1 MIPKSRTLSSTGTG
15 TVPVGISYILYST
28 VYQYSTERSKEFWL
42 TPPVSVDRLAQ
53 TASTRRPAT
62 RAAAGVVRAGHGLGV
77 WCGFSPNQVPRCG
90 WVTGRR
96 LDAAS
101 QGPCTTVR
109 LVWEDGQRGQQ
120 CDPVRRSHSEDRRGR
135 GRGGDVDS
143 AGAFRER
150 ARPSFPCPAVRCAA
164 HWTAALAPAAT
175 RLDLGG
181 CAKDTKEAAGVP
193 TSQPHGQSVV

>member
-1 MIPKSRTLSSTGTG
+1 MHPFSSRSSQFFDASWVTAFRH
-15 TVPVGISYILYST
+15 SHLHQSFFDCE
-28 VYQYSTERSKEFWL
+28 SLFN
-42 TPPVSVDRLAQ
+42 TPHRL
-53 TASTRRPAT
+53 ASTRRPAT

-77 WCGFSPNQVPRCG
+77 WCGFSP
-90 WVTGRR
+90 TRR

-181 CAKDTKEAAGVP
+181 CAKNTKEAAGVP